1 MSDEPFEGEAKIR
14 SGVPD
19 NDEMWEKQ
27 QGANFLGVSLWVFN
41 ALIAKGE
48 IKVYRYSP
56 TTHRVRAAEVREFR
70 ERSAHVSDG

>member
-1 MSDEPFEGEAKIR
+1 MPEDPFEGDAKIF

-27 QGANFLGVSLWVFN
+27 QGANFLGVSLHVFS

-48 IKVYRYSP
+48 IKVYKYTP

-70 ERSAHVSDG
+70 DRSAHAGDD